1 MSLAHGRGASL
12 GDDFWRK
19 RRGAGVTHAENRP
32 RLSDASRRKQDF
44 IYHGGSASL
53 PKTPES
59 SAVCGDDSP
68 WWKEFKEFALK
79 GNALSLAI
87 GVIIGAAFGK
97 IVDALVND
105 IIMPILGIAG
115 KADFTNYYVPLSSA
129 VTATNL
135 ADARK
140 QGGVLA
146 YGDFITVVINFL
158 IVAVALFVAIKAI
171 NIMTRKAAKEPPPP
185 APPTRAPLVLL
196 DRDPRPTRQAWRLA
210 MARAHSAAATFEPLP
225 TRLRSPAREGR
236 PALDFA
242 PPRKTPAPRRRRQ
255 EAQRRRRARD
265 SRPDQRARP
274 EPLRQPSGPSHRVAS
289 RSSDARIHAD
299 GLD

>member
-1 MSLAHGRGASL
+1 M
-12 GDDFWRK
+12 W
-19 RRGAGVTHAENRP
+19 E
-32 RLSDASRRKQDF
+32 
-44 IYHGGSASL
+44 
-53 PKTPES
+53 
-59 SAVCGDDSP
+59 
-68 WWKEFKEFALK
+68 EFKEFALK

-158 IVAVALFVAIKAI
+158 IVAIALFVGHQGDQHYDPEGGEG
-171 NIMTRKAAKEPPPP
+171 AAG
-185 APPTRAPLVLL
+185 AGASHQGSRSS
-196 DRDPRPTRQAWRLA
+196 DRDPRPA
-210 MARAHSAAATFEPLP
+210 
-225 TRLRSPAREGR
+225 
-236 PALDFA
+236 
-242 PPRKTPAPRRRRQ
+242 RKTRRLT
-255 EAQRRRRARD
+255 
-265 SRPDQRARP
+265 
-274 EPLRQPSGPSHRVAS
+274 PLGRGF
-289 RSSDARIHAD
+289 
-299 GLD
+299 